1 MSVFP
6 FSTVTTILWSAV
18 LLLVLWNLVMEV
30 FVFLSQAHLQESY
43 GKLIQCYAVLLITKL
58 DFHRLNP
65 RFPGSL
71 VVTKE
76 ELESIGENDIN
87 N

>member
-1 MSVFP
+1 
-6 FSTVTTILWSAV
+6 VTEDFI
-18 LLLVLWNLVMEV
+18 
-30 FVFLSQAHLQESY
+30 FLSQVHLRESY
-43 GKLIQCYAVLLITKL
+43 GKLIQCYTVLLITKL
-58 DFHRLNP
+58 DFHRRNP
-65 RFPGSL
+65 RFPGNL